1 MEQNEP
7 SEAQQLGQAISGMN
21 FAMSAA
27 IRALIKTHPH
37 PQILQQALEEEFQQ
51 ALSHVTASPMADRTL
66 EAMHLLWESLKPLP
80 LGGGTEQ
87 ER

>member
-1 MEQNEP
+1 MTNEP
-7 SEAQQLGQAISGMN
+7 SETQLLGQAISGMN
-21 FAMSAA
+21 FAMGAA

-37 PQILQQALEEEFQQ
+37 PQVLQQALNWEFQQ

-66 EAMHLLWESLKPLP
+66 EAMHMFWDSLKPIP
-80 LGGGTEQ
+80 LEGDTSQ